1 MSKQDRAGS
10 GGEIRLQ
17 RLLTGPRTPLDRT
30 VTRQNRPDDGPRDAR
45 PPGNDPPADDGSSGP
60 SRGQTQRPG
69 RAPWTLL
76 DAVVIARRWTSE
88 ECLQRF
94 AAAAQELGEP
104 ATLSL
109 AQLKRWRRGGL
120 NGLPRPTACRVA
132 EHLFG
137 YPIEDLFGP
146 PAAVT
151 TSPTTCRSRA
161 DERPAMT
168 CSLRA
173 ADSHRTPGRHRGPES
188 SHRPVV
194 RQATVEEEID
204 MAASEAARFAQ
215 AIEQTNIGPHSVEQ
229 FFSDI
234 RRIAAVYP
242 NRPVYPTFVEIRQL
256 ALRAFEKLEGR
267 QFPDQSLDLY
277 LIAGVLCGLQS
288 NACFD
293 LGHLEA
299 ARTQART
306 GYLCAELAGSNWLRV
321 WLRGMQSLIAY
332 WDDDPL
338 QAIALA
344 EDGLK
349 LVPER
354 GTATVRLAAIQ
365 ARAYGRVH
373 DAGGV
378 RAALRTADQARDAIR
393 QKDDPGGMMSFPQA
407 KQHLYAATAGLWLG
421 DSAAVRQA
429 RRDAELAVEQ
439 YEQDPPEY
447 RRLGELNLARLDLA
461 TARVALGDLEGMTE
475 QVRLVLGV
483 AGRRPTDSVARR
495 LRQVAEALG
504 RPRFAGQQVVQSLR
518 EEIAAYTRRTAIPAI
533 SAELT

>member
-1 MSKQDRAGS
+1 
-10 GGEIRLQ
+10 
-17 RLLTGPRTPLDRT
+17 
-30 VTRQNRPDDGPRDAR
+30 
-45 PPGNDPPADDGSSGP
+45 
-60 SRGQTQRPG
+60 
-69 RAPWTLL
+69 
-76 DAVVIARRWTSE
+76 
-88 ECLQRF
+88 
-94 AAAAQELGEP
+94 
-104 ATLSL
+104 
-109 AQLKRWRRGGL
+109 
-120 NGLPRPTACRVA
+120 
-132 EHLFG
+132 
-137 YPIEDLFGP
+137 
-146 PAAVT
+146 
-151 TSPTTCRSRA
+151 
-161 DERPAMT
+161 
-168 CSLRA
+168 
-173 ADSHRTPGRHRGPES
+173 
-188 SHRPVV
+188 V

-204 MAASEAARFAQ
+204 MAASEAARFAR

-234 RRIAAVYP
+234 RRVAAVYP

-256 ALRAFEKLEGR
+256 SLRAFEKLEGR
-267 QFPDQSLDLY
+267 QFPEQSLDLY
-277 LIAGVLCGLQS
+277 LVAGTLCGLQA

-332 WDDDPL
+332 WNDDPL

-354 GTATVRLAAIQ
+354 GTAAVRLAAIQ
-365 ARAYGRVH
+365 ARAYGRIH
-373 DAGGV
+373 DAAGV
-378 RAALRTADQARDAIR
+378 RAALHTATQARESV
-393 QKDDPGGMMSFPQA
+393 QQQDDPGGMMSFPQA

-421 DSAAVRQA
+421 DAAAIRQA
-429 RRDAELAVEQ
+429 RKEAELAIEQ

-461 TARVALGDLEGMTE
+461 TARIALGDVEGMTE

-504 RPRFAGQQVVQSLR
+504 RPRFVSQPVVQSLR
-518 EEIAAYTRRTAIPAI
+518 EEIAAYTKRTAIPAI